1 MKHVYHQIS
10 GALVVALKPDTI
22 TSGNIWSSLFSES
35 VRNNAGRDSTE
46 ETATLMMM
54 FDEELPMSSSPSTG
68 KLLIL
73 LCSDVYWKNTQRAS
87 STPVMALH
95 DYPQNNG
102 KMP

>member
-1 MKHVYHQIS
+1 MEKF
-10 GALVVALKPDTI
+10 GAICAMDQLEIMHGGIIQV
-22 TSGNIWSSLFSES
+22 
-35 VRNNAGRDSTE
+35 
-46 ETATLMMM
+46 ETATVMMT
-54 FDEELPMSSSPSTG
+54 FDEELQMTNIPPTG